1 MRSIN
6 AVRLRYLRPIPTIRK
21 GITMARLSARGRVEL
36 ARVSK
41 ETCLPE
47 HKDSCGRCNST
58 GKCLADLTNSD
69 GSYVFSHAGDPCSSC
84 DGSGKEKHLTSWE
97 RRTLALMSDRTI
109 LVKDDVRFRSDNRP
123 HSYGWKVKSKVKP
136 GVTREQFIEAYAKA
150 GYTTAK

>member
-1 MRSIN
+1 
-6 AVRLRYLRPIPTIRK
+6 
-21 GITMARLSARGRVEL
+21 MAKLSARGRFEL

-41 ETCLPE
+41 ETYPPE
-47 HKDSCGRCNST
+47 HKDSCVSCNST
-58 GKCLADLTNSD
+58 GKYQSDLKSKSGDFT
-69 GSYVFSHAGDPCSSC
+69 YHLAGDTCASC
-84 DGSGKEKHLTSWE
+84 DGSGKEKTLCSWE

-150 GYTTAK
+150 GYSQEKTRV